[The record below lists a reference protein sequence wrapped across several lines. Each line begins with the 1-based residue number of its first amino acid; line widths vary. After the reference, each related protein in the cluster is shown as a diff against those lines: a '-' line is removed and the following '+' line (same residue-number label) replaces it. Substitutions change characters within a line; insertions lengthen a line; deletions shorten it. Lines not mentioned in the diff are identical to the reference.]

1 MTHHTNQHLRHTMN
15 LSFFS
20 TETTLE
26 LAVANSNNFDY
37 GSADYSRNGLIALSI
52 SLPMHFNALMIRFD
66 ENIYSTC
73 FYLPI
78 TYSCILPHLY
88 FLQWFCL
95 SFCTE
100 ITSQPP
106 MCGIFRHRLRYW
118 AIYNGQVHLLF
129 MRNLCYI
136 KRWTT
141 YVRCI
146 IYHEQKFCQCILE
159 PHNKDLSCSVPIFL
173 YCSIHYHDTNTLWIS
188 LSRKKRDSKC
198 IPLRPRLNFNLWT
211 GQVGRI
217 LPLLFN
223 L

>member
-1 MTHHTNQHLRHTMN
+1 MIQPITTYMESGNVLTWIFIFCLTIKLHDTSYKPT
-15 LSFFS
+15 STTYDEFIFFFL

-100 ITSQPP
+100 ITSQPS

-136 KRWTT
+136 
-141 YVRCI
+141 
-146 IYHEQKFCQCILE
+146 
-159 PHNKDLSCSVPIFL
+159 
-173 YCSIHYHDTNTLWIS
+173 
-188 LSRKKRDSKC
+188 
-198 IPLRPRLNFNLWT
+198 
-211 GQVGRI
+211 
-217 LPLLFN
+217 
-223 L
+223 